1 MKHLNANLDS
11 ITNVELKGTAN
22 GTIRPIGV
30 DSGDDIV
37 AVPGLVYNEAE
48 GTTIPAS
55 CELFGVNTITLGA
68 GTGSSPIVFDA
79 AVSLTIP
86 ITQGETLDFFLNT
99 DVTDGLIPAGTEP
112 QFSLIAAADY
122 AIGATGVSVTD
133 ASLGLL
139 TTAQLLG
146 LNNTTLANCTPAL
159 TVDGPGG
166 GDLCVTGN
174 LLLGGKLTDKDGNDI
189 IVVSD
194 DGDIQVDGDIMGGDN
209 DCTPIMGTDIISV
222 SPPQIT
228 NMGSTVIKI
237 EEGKEEDYL
246 VVGESIT
253 FTCGDDS
260 FDGEITDVSIATDT
274 TVTTTSTTLDYTTVS
289 GINSYNEQADLN
301 NNNLA
306 SGVLTL
312 ETVDGLQDVL
322 DAGDALYFIVPS
334 GSTSEFGGNN
344 RLRILYVIDNGS
356 APFGVQYS
364 TETPKNP
371 AGNANSVSTGITF
384 SAVKETTTTTT
395 TISECLTTTVM
406 QATDEEYTGGSSGFA
421 SPLPLG
427 SNILPGS
434 LSLDRRFFN
443 IANVVY
449 SGTSILT
456 PSGWQGTLNI
466 VDTFSI
472 PNAFLEYYNALLG
485 NSFPLPEDGALWVLR
500 TNDVDLTPTTRGIY
514 RVTVGDFPIERLGFE
529 NVQDVSG
536 ETQGGLE
543 YTGDALSSSYLF
555 TRIDTSDE
563 AVGSQG
569 ALNPSSATFE
579 GFGEVGVLTDQTVV
593 QAADAITTTSA
604 FSAGSFTNTIT
615 VPTAII
621 TLDSRYATTAAAVA
635 ALPGELNITLPGLE
649 GGTRRGRITASSEAN
664 GITFTLNYTNTAL
677 TYTPTDGTL
686 TVSKEQTTS
695 QTVSDAVESADT
707 ESTDTETVTVLGVCI
722 TVENIIAQADFAVT
736 DASACSLV
744 CSTASGDVGLG
755 GGGDTED
762 GEGDGGDT
770 MIDGDADVDGDLNVD
785 GSGEMCDDTI
795 PGWGWPTVTTTG
807 NSNTF
812 TFSSFTGPQS
822 IAARLSE
829 LNRQLQADNVEF
841 RLDTPVQ
848 VTEQGSLTV
857 DASVDALQTTATSIV
872 IDNSLGNLNAADIV
886 ASANADQAAV
896 DDGDTTVF
904 ITTFITI
911 GSNRVRITGA
921 TGTTNI
927 TLTLGDAIQGTAPTN
942 TAAGALVSINYVDD
956 ITQTVELGIS
966 VSRGV
971 VATASGGSISFSV
984 NTALNDQSVLME
996 LATPAPALTAFG
1008 LTNCPAI
1015 TANADVV
1022 ITGGDLI
1029 ILKDADGD
1037 GGDLIVDGDVCVGDD
1052 LDVDGDLEVDGDII
1066 LPDDND
1072 MTNDPMLSAK
1082 KCTDRVDV
1090 TTVLSSTAGNTTTT
1104 YVFGIGTNIQT
1115 EWKVGDLVNFYADAT
1130 TSTVSFFGNLSSKIV
1145 ADSGILNVIVAT
1157 ANVITGDLFL
1167 EVCPAEGTLIVD
1179 GDMEVDGDL
1188 DVDGDVEIDGDI
1200 ILPDDDNDNTG
1211 DGIIRAKECTIR
1223 SAITEIVSETPDGP
1237 VGTVYTGVYELATPL
1252 GAEYKQ
1258 GDVVEFWQTNT
1269 IATPLYTGTLLTDA
1283 SGVFVEVS
1291 VTSTTAVFNPGSFLL
1306 VSVCPATGGIIIDGD
1321 DDGDGIVEID
1331 GDGNIDGDGD
1341 INMDGD
1347 GNFGGGGNF
1356 GDDLTGGGDLEFFGY
1371 TFDAIWTQDVVMTSA
1386 RMFPNTRQAR
1396 FLSLEDRGLSGTNDS
1411 LAQFIQDWINDNGA
1425 LGWTNGPKVL
1435 ISIDPEGIATFDA
1448 TEENSYVYQAW
1459 ARTVNA
1465 SGTTVSFFAIGK
1477 GVDFTV
1483 KQGAEIVDLGGDFA
1497 FSPNLPLMEARAG
1510 GFNWSSSTGEVT
1522 IGTGTQRLGD
1532 GYVSNTGGL
1541 LIAADQLDAPTQ
1553 PTTGLHLSGAGLGVL
1568 AGSTMNVTI
1577 DSDGRLG
1584 TGSSMSG
1591 GGLGFGG
1598 VVTANTT
1605 LAPGNAYL
1613 VNATSNVTLT
1623 LPGGGTGLN
1632 PTTIASVVRPSVGD
1646 MIEIRKRTSTT
1657 PYSVT
1662 INSASY
1668 QFEQSGD
1675 SITVYDDIEGQGTA
1689 AGDFTFGDPPRE
1701 NEVNF
1706 SAYENAQQD
1715 LIITNNNPNESFKL
1729 IYASNELG
1737 WIKF

>member
-37 AVPGLVYNEAE
+37 AVPGLVYNEAD
-48 GTTIPAS
+48 GITIPAS

-99 DVTDGLIPAGTEP
+99 DVTDGLIPAGTAP

-133 ASLGLL
+133 DSLGLL

-209 DCTPIMGTDIISV
+209 DCTPITGTDIISV

-371 AGNANSVSTGITF
+371 AGNANTVSTGITF

-395 TISECLTTTVM
+395 TISECLTTTVE

-434 LSLDRRFFN
+434 LNLDRRFFN

-449 SGTSILT
+449 SGTSVLT

-563 AVGSQG
+563 ATGSQG
-569 ALNPSSATFE
+569 ALNPSTATFE
-579 GFGEVGVLTDQTVV
+579 GFGEVGVLSDQTVV

-604 FSAGSFTNTIT
+604 FAAGSFTNTIT

-812 TFSSFTGPQS
+812 TFNSFTGPQS
-822 IAARLSE
+822 LAARLSE

-857 DASVDALQTTATSIV
+857 DASVDALQTAATSIV

-921 TGTTNI
+921 TGTANI

-1052 LDVDGDLEVDGDII
+1052 LDVDGDVEVDGDII
-1066 LPDDND
+1066 LPDDNVD
-1072 MTNDPMLSAK
+1072 TDDPMIMSK
-1082 KCTDRVDV
+1082 KCTDRVET

-1104 YVFGIGTNIQT
+1104 YIFGVSVNIPDA
-1115 EWKVGDLVNFYADAT
+1115 WKEGDLVNFYDDAT
-1130 TSTVSFFGNLSSKIV
+1130 TTTVSFVGNVASDIT
-1145 ADSGILNVIVAT
+1145 ADSGVLVVIVET
-1157 ANVITGDLFL
+1157 ANVITSGNLFL
-1167 EVCPAEGTLIVD
+1167 EICPADGTLILD
-1179 GDMEVDGDL
+1179 GDIEVDGDL
-1188 DVDGDVEIDGDI
+1188 DVDGDID
-1200 ILPDDDNDNTG
+1200 
-1211 DGIIRAKECTIR
+1211 A
-1223 SAITEIVSETPDGP
+1223 
-1237 VGTVYTGVYELATPL
+1237 
-1252 GAEYKQ
+1252 
-1258 GDVVEFWQTNT
+1258 
-1269 IATPLYTGTLLTDA
+1269 
-1283 SGVFVEVS
+1283 
-1291 VTSTTAVFNPGSFLL
+1291 
-1306 VSVCPATGGIIIDGD
+1306 
-1321 DDGDGIVEID
+1321 D
-1331 GDGNIDGDGD
+1331 GDGNVGGD
-1341 INMDGD
+1341 MDV
-1347 GNFGGGGNF
+1347 GG
-1356 GDDLTGGGDLEFFGY
+1356 DLTGGGDLEFFGY
-1371 TFDAIWTQDVVMTSA
+1371 TFDVLWTQDVVLTAA
-1386 RMFPNTRQAR
+1386 RMFPGNREAKYLT
-1396 FLSLEDRGLSGTNDS
+1396 LDDRGTGGTNQS
-1411 LAQFIQDWINDNGA
+1411 LSVFITEWTNENGA
-1425 LGWTNGPKVL
+1425 LSWTNGPKIL
-1435 ISIDPEGIATFDA
+1435 ISIDPDTPQNLTA
-1448 TEENSYVYQAW
+1448 TEANSYVYQAW
-1459 ARTVNA
+1459 SETINPSSHVVNFVA
-1465 SGTTVSFFAIGK
+1465 VGSR
-1477 GVDFTV
+1477 GVDFKVTS
-1483 KQGAEIVDLGGDFA
+1483 GAELVAPGGDIFGG
-1497 FSPNLPLMEARAG
+1497 SNLPLMEARSG

-1532 GYVSNTGGL
+1532 GYISNTGGL
-1541 LIAADQLDAPTQ
+1541 YIGADQATAPTQ
-1553 PTTGLHLSGAGLGVL
+1553 PDSGIVLAGAGLGVL

-1577 DSDGRLG
+1577 NSDGQLG
-1584 TGSSMSG
+1584 TGSSMAG
-1591 GGLGFGG
+1591 GGLSFGAII
-1598 VVTANTT
+1598 TANTT

-1613 VNATSNVTLT
+1613 VNATSDVTLT

-1632 PTTIASVVRPSVGD
+1632 PTTLASVIRPSVGD

-1657 PYSVT
+1657 PYNVT
-1662 INSASY
+1662 INAASY
-1668 QFEQSGD
+1668 MFSQSGD
-1675 SITVYDDIEGQGTA
+1675 EHTVYDDIEGQGTA
-1689 AGDFTFGDPPRE
+1689 AGDFTFGDPPRA
-1701 NEVNF
+1701 NTVNF
-1706 SAYENAQQD
+1706 SAFKDAQQD
-1715 LIITNNNPNESFKL
+1715 LIIINNNPNESFKL